1 MSIAGAADGDVF
13 LTYLREVL
21 GPQLQA
27 GDVVVMDN
35 LSAHK
40 VAGVRE
46 AMTSAQPVVG
56 LRHDVP
62 PPARP
67 GPSICPD
74 C

>member
-13 LTYLREVL
+13 LAYLREVL

-40 VAGVRE
+40 VAGLRE
-46 AMTSAQPVVG
+46 AIKAHGAQ
-56 LRHDVP
+56 LRYLP
-62 PPARP
+62 PY
-67 GPSICPD
+67 SPD
-74 C
+74 CNPSKRAGR